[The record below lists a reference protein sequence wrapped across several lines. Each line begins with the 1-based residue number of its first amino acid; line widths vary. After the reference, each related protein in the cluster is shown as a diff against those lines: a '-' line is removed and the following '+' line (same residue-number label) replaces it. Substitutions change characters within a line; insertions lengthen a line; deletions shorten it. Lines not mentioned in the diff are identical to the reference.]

1 MMMMEGGPP
10 VEVQVTVNSRL
21 SWLMPECSDILIK
34 PDSERKREGKK
45 EKERKRQGSYIR
57 QN

>member
-1 MMMMEGGPP
+1 M
-10 VEVQVTVNSRL
+10 EVQVTVNCRL